1 MRVFGLLPAEDARV
15 LRDGYAFLR
24 ALESRLRIERGQPV
38 EALDQES
45 LLGVA
50 RRLGYAGSDDEA
62 VAALRADHER
72 HRTAIREV
80 YERAFAAAAS

>member
-1 MRVFGLLPAEDARV
+1 M
-15 LRDGYAFLR
+15 
-24 ALESRLRIERGQPV
+24 

-45 LLGVA
+45 LLGAA

>member
-1 MRVFGLLPAEDARV
+1 
-15 LRDGYAFLR
+15 
-24 ALESRLRIERGQPV
+24 V

-80 YERAFAAAAS
+80 YERAFATAAS